1 MSKNENQRTVRILF
15 VLSGNSQGSGYA
27 AGNSA
32 GADAGSGASEG
43 SSPGVSARASA
54 HISAGASA
62 GVSSG
67 DSAGISAGASAGDS
81 TVTASLP
88 VKNPVHQAETL
99 RELGHEVDLFF
110 IRGRG
115 LTGYLAAVPGIR
127 RKIKDGRHDII
138 HAHYSLSAFAVSMAG
153 MHRMVVSLAGSDVMG
168 SSLLLPVTRLFCRIR
183 WRKVIVKTDEMKT
196 RLRCGDISV
205 VPNGV
210 DMRLF
215 APAPRREARELLG
228 LPDKK
233 IVLFAADPS
242 RGEKNFPLAQE
253 AVRRMGRDDVMLL
266 PVHGVPHDR
275 MPLYYNAADVLIL
288 TSLWEG
294 SVNSV
299 KEAMACNLPVVS
311 TDVGDV
317 RINTSGLEGY
327 YITAPDAAEMGERL
341 NDAIDLKVPVKGRE
355 RMIELQLD
363 SASVARRLIEIYN
376 SVNS

>member
-1 MSKNENQRTVRILF
+1 MRILF

-27 AGNSA
+27 AGISA
-32 GADAGSGASEG
+32 SADAGSGASAG
-43 SSPGVSARASA
+43 SSSGVSARASA

-62 GVSSG
+62 GV
-67 DSAGISAGASAGDS
+67 SAGASAGDS

>member
-1 MSKNENQRTVRILF
+1 MRILF
-15 VLSGNSQGSGYA
+15 VLSGNSRESGSGA
-27 AGNSA
+27 SPGISAGVSA
-32 GADAGSGASEG
+32 GADAGSGG
-43 SSPGVSARASA
+43 
-54 HISAGASA
+54 SAGSTTSDSA
-62 GVSSG
+62 GVSANV
-67 DSAGISAGASAGDS
+67 SARDS
-81 TVTASLP
+81 TVTAIHP
-88 VKNPVHQAETL
+88 VKNPVYQAATL

-127 RKIKDGRHDII
+127 RKIKDGRYDII

-168 SSLLLPVTRLFCRIR
+168 SSMLLPVTRLFCRFR
-183 WRKVIVKTDEMKT
+183 WRKVIVKTDEMKA

-205 VPNGV
+205 IPNGV

-215 APAPRREARELLG
+215 APAPKSEARELLG

-242 RGEKNFPLAQE
+242 RAEKNFALAQK
-253 AVRRMGRDDVMLL
+253 AVRLMGRDDTLL
-266 PVHGVPHDR
+266 LTVHGVPHDR

-311 TDVGDV
+311 THVGDV
-317 RINTSGLEGY
+317 RI
-327 YITAPDAAEMGERL
+327 
-341 NDAIDLKVPVKGRE
+341 
-355 RMIELQLD
+355 
-363 SASVARRLIEIYN
+363 
-376 SVNS
+376 

>member
-1 MSKNENQRTVRILF
+1 MRILF
-15 VLSGNSQGSGYA
+15 VLSGNSCESGSGA
-27 AGNSA
+27 SPGISAGVSA
-32 GADAGSGASEG
+32 GADAGSGG
-43 SSPGVSARASA
+43 SAGSTTSDSAGVSARDSASA
-54 HISAGASA
+54 DTGSGASPGSSAGLCAGAST
-62 GVSSG
+62 G
-67 DSAGISAGASAGDS
+67 DSPRAA
-81 TVTASLP
+81 VLP
-88 VKNPVHQAETL
+88 VKNPVHQAATL

-110 IRGRG
+110 IKGRG

-127 RKIKDGRHDII
+127 RKIKDGRYDII
-138 HAHYSLSAFAVSMAG
+138 HAHYSLTAFAVSLACTR
-153 MHRMVVSLAGSDVMG
+153 RMVVSLAGSDVMG
-168 SSLLLPVTRLFCRIR
+168 SSLLLPLTRLFCRAR
-183 WRKVIVKTDEMKT
+183 WKKVIVKTEGMRT
-196 RLRCGDISV
+196 RLKCGDITV

-210 DMRLF
+210 DMQLF
-215 APAPRREARELLG
+215 SPGKKGEARLALG

-242 RGEKNFPLAQE
+242 RAEKNFPLAEE
-253 AVRRMGRDDVMLL
+253 AVRLMGRDDAMLL

-275 MPLYYNAADVLIL
+275 MPLYYNASDVLIL

-317 RINTSGLEGY
+317 RINTTGLEGY
-327 YITAPDAAEMGERL
+327 YITAPDAAAMAEKL
-341 NDAIDLKVPVKGRE
+341 NKAMDLKVPVKGRD

>member
-1 MSKNENQRTVRILF
+1 MPWRLSKNENQRTVRILF
-15 VLSGNSQGSGYA
+15 VLSGNSGGSGYA
-27 AGNSA
+27 AGSSA
-32 GADAGSGASEG
+32 GADAGSGASAG
-43 SSPGVSARASA
+43 SSLGSSSGASAR
-54 HISAGASA
+54 ISA
-62 GVSSG
+62 GVS
-67 DSAGISAGASAGDS
+67 AGDS
-81 TVTASLP
+81 PRAAVLP
-88 VKNPVHQAETL
+88 VKNPVHQADTL

-127 RKIKDGRHDII
+127 RKIKDGRYDII

-168 SSLLLPVTRLFCRIR
+168 SSLLLPVTRLFCRFR
-183 WRKVIVKTDEMKT
+183 WRKVIVKTDAMKA

-205 VPNGV
+205 IPNGV

-215 APAPRREARELLG
+215 APAPKREARELLG

-242 RGEKNFPLAQE
+242 REEKNYPLAQE
-253 AVRRMGRDDVMLL
+253 AVRRMGRDDAMLL

-317 RINTSGLEGY
+317 RSNTAGLEGY
-327 YITAPDAAEMGERL
+327 YITAPDAAEMGQRL

-355 RMIELQLD
+355 RVTELQLD